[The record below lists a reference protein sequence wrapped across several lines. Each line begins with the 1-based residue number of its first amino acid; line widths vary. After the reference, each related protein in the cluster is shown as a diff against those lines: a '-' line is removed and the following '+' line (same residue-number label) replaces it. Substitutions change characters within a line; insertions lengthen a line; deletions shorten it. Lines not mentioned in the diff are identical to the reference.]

1 MTALPEPD
9 EPIETS
15 YKVPARLLTIAEYQQ
30 LGEIEFGYTELQEG
44 HVLSSPS
51 PVPDHNIAS
60 GSIYVQLVQQLP
72 AELKAIQ
79 DVDIDL
85 GLADASSPG
94 FSRRP
99 DLVVLKRAEVERV
112 RAEGGMLRASEVLIA
127 VEIVSPGSKRTD
139 NVIKRG
145 EYAEAGIPHYW
156 ILDLDDPVSL
166 VDCHLAEE
174 FGYQDAGGVTGT
186 FETTVPFP
194 IRIDLD
200 KLLL

>member
-1 MTALPEPD
+1 VTAVPQPEYQ
-9 EPIETS
+9 S
-15 YKVPARLLTIAEYQQ
+15 HLAFSGRLLTIAEYEQ
-30 LGEIEFGYTELQEG
+30 LGETETGYTELQEG
-44 HVLSSPS
+44 RVLVSPS

-60 GSIYVQLVQQLP
+60 GSMYLQLAQQLP
-72 AELKAIQ
+72 AELQVIQ

-99 DLVVLKRAEVERV
+99 DLVVLTRSEVERV

-139 NVIKRG
+139 YVIKRG
-145 EYAEAGIPHYW
+145 EYADAGIPHYW
-156 ILDLDDPVSL
+156 ILDLDEPVSL
-166 VDCHLAEE
+166 VDCHLAEG

-186 FETTVPFP
+186 FETTAPFSV
-194 IRIDLD
+194 RVELD
-200 KLLL
+200 KLF